1 MMICAIC
8 MPKPPLA
15 SENLDFPCCTS
26 EIQIALGPRGIF
38 TNTPPHHIQPVY
50 TYNKTRGLRKWP
62 TSETIVLIC
71 NKLILGSTEIFE
83 IEVRN
88 SDLFGTSVPTCQE
101 CVHNKSEIYFI

>member
-62 TSETIVLIC
+62 TRKTPVVRC
-71 NKLILGSTEIFE
+71 DKLNPRHTEIFAVKLD
-83 IEVRN
+83 I
-88 SDLFGTSVPTCQE
+88 C
-101 CVHNKSEIYFI
+101 IYLAQV